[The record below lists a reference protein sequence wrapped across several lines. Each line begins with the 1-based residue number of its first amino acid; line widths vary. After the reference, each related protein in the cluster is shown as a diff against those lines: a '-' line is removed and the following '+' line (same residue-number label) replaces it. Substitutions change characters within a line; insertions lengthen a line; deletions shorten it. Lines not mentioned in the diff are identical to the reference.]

1 MKGDE
6 LMTNG
11 TKAADVVV
19 ADAGTIDNVNVMLLE
34 MMKEV
39 KGNPGKIPEAE
50 AMTQIAGR
58 IFDGL
63 KVKVAA
69 AGLMVRAMNG

>member
-1 MKGDE
+1 MKEGE

-19 ADAGTIDNVNVMLLE
+19 ADAGTIDNVNEMLLA